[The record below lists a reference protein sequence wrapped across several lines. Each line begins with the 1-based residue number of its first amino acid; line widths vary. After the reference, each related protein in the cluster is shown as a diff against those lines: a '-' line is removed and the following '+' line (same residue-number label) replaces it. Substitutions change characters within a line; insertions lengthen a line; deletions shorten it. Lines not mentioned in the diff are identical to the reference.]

1 MSRKQNFHKQFFP
14 TSWELNHSK
23 THLVD
28 VLSVATKEQVFLFTG
43 ALYEQTDGLVMGS
56 SLGLLL
62 ANVLMSSIEENLEGV
77 NSLLSI
83 DDMLTIRSLSNRM

>member
-14 TSWELNHSK
+14 TSWELNYSK